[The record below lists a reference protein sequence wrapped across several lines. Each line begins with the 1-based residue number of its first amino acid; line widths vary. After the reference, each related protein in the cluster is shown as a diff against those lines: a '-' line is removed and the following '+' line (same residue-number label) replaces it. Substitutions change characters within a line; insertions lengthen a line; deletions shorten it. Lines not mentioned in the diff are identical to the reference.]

1 MSVNTAFLR
10 TRVARRILGMFIAC
24 ALLPV
29 GVVAVAYEVIRG
41 KAETHF
47 DPELVE
53 AFMTL
58 ATNPDLELGD
68 HLRDRGRPGL
78 AMTAGPIGRP

>member
-1 MSVNTAFLR
+1 MSANTAFLR

-29 GVVAVAYEVIRG
+29 GVVAVAYVIRG
-41 KAETHF
+41 KAETRF
-47 DPELVE
+47 DPEVVE
-53 AFMTL
+53 AFMTV